1 MRRIENIRITEMFVH
16 ILDQQ
21 NGEIHCSDFP
31 IQLDGN
37 QPLSD
42 YFTGHLKVS
51 LKDPA
56 ARAAQFQ
63 HINLDQASGICANI
77 LAGQA
82 LLRDGSRQLAES
94 LHRIIR
100 ADRRISSADLAVCL
114 FEDLDRQGN
123 VYIGILKIDPSEVFE
138 HEITYENGRTRIQYQ
153 LKNNALTKEKLQKC
167 AVIRPLDPR
176 HPHYDLLLLDRQSG
190 ESLDGMGARF
200 FAENFLDAVETF
212 DAQSRTKVLYN
223 VLMQTHKD
231 LRDQLPDPVNQELDQ
246 RIPLAVTNQ
255 RINVENWLDDLRLE
269 DQVRQQFRDALHA
282 KGLVDGEFE
291 LDPQFGE
298 RLVRKVY
305 FVGDHEFKIT
315 VPYIH
320 MNEIIKSDTTF
331 TDPDGQEW
339 HEIKIHTKAW
349 NKVTR

>member
-1 MRRIENIRITEMFVH
+1 
-16 ILDQQ
+16 
-21 NGEIHCSDFP
+21 
-31 IQLDGN
+31 
-37 QPLSD
+37 
-42 YFTGHLKVS
+42 
-51 LKDPA
+51 
-56 ARAAQFQ
+56 
-63 HINLDQASGICANI
+63 
-77 LAGQA
+77 
-82 LLRDGSRQLAES
+82 
-94 LHRIIR
+94 
-100 ADRRISSADLAVCL
+100 
-114 FEDLDRQGN
+114 
-123 VYIGILKIDPSEVFE
+123 
-138 HEITYENGRTRIQYQ
+138 
-153 LKNNALTKEKLQKC
+153 
-167 AVIRPLDPR
+167 
-176 HPHYDLLLLDRQSG
+176 
-190 ESLDGMGARF
+190 MGARF